1 MVLLFAQAAD
11 GLGNSTGILGI
22 ILGGALL
29 TAVIGAYRF
38 AVNFRT
44 TERGL
49 SRQRIRDANR
59 GERRAVYEATLWQ
72 SRCAD
77 LEYRLR
83 QNGIPYPPLSEEL
96 RRLVDDTT
104 DEPLPPVQ
112 WDDPASGKA
121 GQ

>member
-1 MVLLFAQAAD
+1 VLLFAQAAD

-22 ILGGALL
+22 ILGSALL
-29 TAVIGAYRF
+29 TALIGAYKF

-49 SRQRIRDANR
+49 TRQRIKAANK
-59 GERRAVYEATLWQ
+59 GERLAIHEATLWQ
-72 SRCAD
+72 NRCAD
-77 LEYRLR
+77 LEYLLR
-83 QNGIPYPPLSEEL
+83 KEGIKYPPLDDEL
-96 RRLVDDTT
+96 RRLINDTT
-104 DEPLPPVQ
+104 DEPLPSVQ